1 MSEPRRVYWR
11 VLAHQHPTHADRC
24 VWLPLGRLRLAL
36 CSRCLGLY
44 PVLFIAFFVQLVL
57 GCGRDWGIIDWLIVL
72 VLAAPALLD
81 WGASRL
87 RWPGRNDLRIGSGAL
102 LGLAL
107 GRSLYL
113 YVVDPLSELVWI
125 QLALLAAGALTF
137 ELVRR
142 LELGDA

>member
-11 VLAHQHPTHADRC
+11 VLAHQHPSHADRC

-44 PVLFIAFFVQLVL
+44 PVLFTSFFLQVML
-57 GCGRDWGIIDWLIVL
+57 GSGRNWGIIDWLIAL

-87 RWPGRNDLRIGSGAL
+87 RWAGRNDLRIGSGAL

-137 ELVRR
+137 ELVRHLDLR
-142 LELGDA
+142 DA